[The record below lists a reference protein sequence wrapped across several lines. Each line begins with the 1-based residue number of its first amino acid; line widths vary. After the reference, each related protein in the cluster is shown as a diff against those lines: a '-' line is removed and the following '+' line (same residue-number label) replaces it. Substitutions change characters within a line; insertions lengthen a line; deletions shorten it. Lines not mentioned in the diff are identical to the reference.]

1 MVTHIRQDAFIK
13 YAMPWT
19 FENDERVITYE
30 DRKNFWVQKTAGV
43 YSILLLFSKSYL
55 LKKKKSYL
63 LLLWTWNKKK
73 CLRHCVMGLCVVF
86 LCVSGKGYLLFL
98 CQVFLFSCIL
108 FTVCVSLS
116 ITHFFKKLAF
126 CLVWFF
132 TWCYLY
138 YSCVTAFEIFKV
150 PILIW
155 KKKFVL
161 KKVSVTHH

>member
-1 MVTHIRQDAFIK
+1 MHLSNMPCPELLKMMKESLHMRIERISGCKRQLEFIQ
-13 YAMPWT
+13 YC
-19 FENDERVITYE
+19 FCFQRVICCCYE
-30 DRKNFWVQKTAGV
+30 HGTKRNVCAIVLWDCV
-43 YSILLLFSKSYL
+43 L
-55 LKKKKSYL
+55 YL
-63 LLLWTWNKKK
+63 LL
-73 CLRHCVMGLCVVF
+73 
-86 LCVSGKGYLLFL
+86 CVSVKGYLLFL

-108 FTVCVSLS
+108 FTVCVLLS

-126 CLVWFF
+126 KKKKKLAFCLVWVF

-138 YSCVTAFEIFKV
+138 YSCITAFEIFKV